1 VDSTHALLKPED
13 MERLKALTRTLEQ
26 INKRSK

>member
-1 VDSTHALLKPED
+1 MVGVKSPLKPED
-13 MERLKALTRTLEQ
+13 MERLKALTRTLEE